1 MIFKR
6 MKLLGTGLLCF
17 LLCFLTLAMPILAAG
32 SILLDKDVMLTIQ
45 YMDGKTPLTGARF
58 ELYRV
63 ADVDAYAYSKFTL
76 TGQFSASGVSV
87 NNLDSSGWRNAANSL
102 AGYAYANNI
111 APLDSGSTDEDGMLT
126 FPTSASVDM
135 RAGLYLVVGDAHRQG
150 GIDYVMEP
158 MLVSM
163 PMLNEA
169 KNSWDYQG
177 TISPKYEKERVPDE
191 PQTTERKV
199 TKVWNDAGFEHK
211 RPAEISVSL
220 LCDGKVYDTVT
231 LNRENQ
237 WSFRWD
243 ELETGHT
250 WWIVENSV
258 PQGYVAAVEQRGLA
272 FVITN
277 TYTPKV
283 ETVDRTVI
291 KIWNDDGNAE
301 ARPSEVHIEL
311 LRDGVVYDTVILT
324 EDNEWKY
331 HWNGLA
337 INHVW
342 TVREKSVPDGY
353 TAVVTED
360 GSLFIVTNT
369 KSSDSD
375 TVSRQVI
382 KLWRDEGHE
391 AQRPESITVEL
402 LRNGEVYDTVKLSD
416 ANNWKYDWTNLP
428 KDSEWTVHE
437 AGVPVQYTVSTV
449 QEGTAYILTNT
460 YIIEPEPID
469 VEVLKIWKDEGHENE
484 RPKKITAALLRDGV
498 VYETVALHAE
508 NGWSYQWHALDPSYT
523 WTVKEQTVLD
533 KYTSSAVRDGDVFII
548 TNTYSVIPQ
557 TGQLWWPVPI
567 LLAFG
572 LGMIV
577 IGLIRRR
584 GLHNEE

>member
-6 MKLLGTGLLCF
+6 MKLLGTG

-324 EDNEWKY
+324 KDNEWKY

-337 INHVW
+337 SNHVW

-428 KDSEWTVHE
+428 KDSEWTVRE

-460 YIIEPEPID
+460 YITEPEPID

>member
-111 APLDSGSTDEDGMLT
+111 APLDSGNTDENGMLI

-135 RAGLYLVVGDAHRQG
+135 RAGLYLVIGDAHRQG
-150 GIDYVMEP
+150 DIDYVMEP
-158 MLVSM
+158 MLVSL

-243 ELETGHT
+243 DLETGHT
-250 WWIVENSV
+250 WWIVESSV

-311 LRDGVVYDTVILT
+311 LRDGEVYDTVILT
-324 EDNEWKY
+324 KDNEWKY

-337 INHVW
+337 SNHVW
-342 TVREKSVPDGY
+342 AVREKSVPDGY

-375 TVSRQVI
+375 TVSRQVF

-416 ANNWKYDWTNLP
+416 ANNWKYSWNNLP
-428 KDSEWTVHE
+428 KDSEWTVRE
-437 AGVPVQYTVSTV
+437 AAVPVQYTVSTV

-484 RPKKITAALLRDGV
+484 RPNKITAALLRDGV

-548 TNTYSVIPQ
+548 TNTYSAIPQ